1 MEDMP
6 EREMTQSNCK
16 AFTIRQSRI
25 PGPLSPRTNRSE
37 TVRDIEI
44 LSGSSQHTQY
54 LPNIQPIVKF
64 KIENGHKVS
73 DIFRQ
78 AGKSHLK
85 TEFVKQMN
93 KSLDYVEARVPNK
106 DIKFPLG

>member
-1 MEDMP
+1 MEDIP

-54 LPNIQPIVKF
+54 LPNI
-64 KIENGHKVS
+64 
-73 DIFRQ
+73 
-78 AGKSHLK
+78 
-85 TEFVKQMN
+85 
-93 KSLDYVEARVPNK
+93 
-106 DIKFPLG
+106 